1 MTDNKKTPET
11 GADLMQLLDDRD
23 DLTKGRRRDLKSA
36 IKRIC
41 EMVRVA
47 PAALPADPVALRG
60 ILRKIRP
67 AAHGV
72 SPKTWS
78 NMRSLLGGALQLAGV
93 ADPMG
98 SGLALQSPDWKHL
111 LVPIRENKRLS
122 HGLAAF
128 ANWCVV
134 EGISPDAVDDDAVQ
148 RFSAWIETRTLCPK
162 PRDVIRRIPT
172 LWNEANGAI
181 AAWPR
186 RQLTAISFRGPRH
199 RLSWE
204 ALGESF
210 RADANAYLKMRA
222 APDIFEERLNV
233 PKKPLAAS
241 TVRAQSEHLRLAAS
255 VLVESGVPVEEIT
268 SLAVLVEAEHF
279 KAVLRHYHE
288 RADGQPNAFVIGL
301 AKTLVQVAYHHGA
314 VSDDEVARL
323 KRIASNL
330 PSIPHDLTEK
340 SKVLLREFES
350 DSLRAKLLFLPE
362 QLMAVVTERLKT
374 GRVDFVKAQV
384 AIAID
389 VELATPLRPQ
399 NLSRLNWRRHFLE
412 PDGPK
417 GRVLLHIPKVE
428 MKSEK
433 DYDAEIPEHVA
444 RRLRW
449 YRRQILPR
457 LGADPNG
464 DLFVNRL
471 GKLKNQKT
479 LTDQIIKTIE
489 HYLGIHMTPH
499 QFRHLAGSS
508 YLNENPDDTETVRQ
522 LLGHA
527 WTKTTLVYV
536 GKGSRRASRA
546 YNAFVLEKREVLK
559 LKGKRRPSRKTNKT
573 AKKEPA

>member
-93 ADPMG
+93 ADAMG
-98 SGLALQSPDWKHL
+98 RGTALRSLSWAPL
-111 LVPIRENKRLS
+111 LQPLLGNKRLS
-122 HGLAAF
+122 NGMATF

-134 EGISPDAVDDDAVQ
+134 EGISPDAVDDNTVQ
-148 RFSAWIETRTLCPK
+148 HFSTWIATRTLCPR
-162 PRDVIRRIPT
+162 PCEVARRVPK
-172 LWNEANGAI
+172 LWNEAREKVE
-181 AAWPR
+181 AWPR
-186 RQLTAISFRGPRH
+186 QQLTAISFRGPRQ

-204 ALGESF
+204 ELGESF

-222 APDIFEERLNV
+222 APDIFEERPNA

-255 VLVESGVPVEEIT
+255 VLVESGVPVEDIT
-268 SLAVLVEAEHF
+268 SLAVLVEAEHL
-279 KAVLRHYHE
+279 KTVLRHYHE
-288 RADGQPNAFVIGL
+288 RSAAHPNAFAVCL
-301 AKTLVQVAYHHGA
+301 AKTLSHAAYHHVA

-323 KRIASNL
+323 KRIVSNL
-330 PSIPHDLTEK
+330 PSVPHDLTEK
-340 SKVLLREFES
+340 NKALLRQFES

-417 GRVLLHIPKVE
+417 GRVLLHIPQEE

-449 YRRQILPR
+449 YRR
-457 LGADPNG
+457 
-464 DLFVNRL
+464 
-471 GKLKNQKT
+471 
-479 LTDQIIKTIE
+479 
-489 HYLGIHMTPH
+489 H
-499 QFRHLAGSS
+499 
-508 YLNENPDDTETVRQ
+508 
-522 LLGHA
+522 
-527 WTKTTLVYV
+527 
-536 GKGSRRASRA
+536 
-546 YNAFVLEKREVLK
+546 
-559 LKGKRRPSRKTNKT
+559 
-573 AKKEPA
+573 